1 MLKVLIGCVR
11 PRICFMSGYEANE
24 TKKLFAETHVK
35 PINIVV
41 LLFTWVNAAD
51 STSLQL
57 EDTI

>member
-1 MLKVLIGCVR
+1 MKGIW
-11 PRICFMSGYEANE
+11 
-24 TKKLFAETHVK
+24 ETHVT

-57 EDTI
+57 GGHHLMKTTCFFIPVFFHVPVGLK

>member
-1 MLKVLIGCVR
+1 MR
-11 PRICFMSGYEANE
+11 GYEANE
-24 TKKLFAETHVK
+24 TKKLFAETHVT

-41 LLFTWVNAAD
+41 LLFTRVNAAD